1 MVLLQELVSIFK
13 QTLKTAEAL
22 GEFKTISQM
31 FRENSYSAM
40 PYYDHCRVA
49 LGDRF
54 AEIFPELLSLLPD
67 IGKQQVRC
75 NFLVLRSSPLTI

>member
-1 MVLLQELVSIFK
+1 MNIFK
-13 QTLKTAEAL
+13 QTLKTNEAL

-31 FRENSYSAM
+31 FRENAYSAM

-54 AEIFPELLSLLPD
+54 ADIFPELLALLPD
-67 IGKQQVRC
+67 IGKQQVGRL
-75 NFLVLRSSPLTI
+75 FRLHL